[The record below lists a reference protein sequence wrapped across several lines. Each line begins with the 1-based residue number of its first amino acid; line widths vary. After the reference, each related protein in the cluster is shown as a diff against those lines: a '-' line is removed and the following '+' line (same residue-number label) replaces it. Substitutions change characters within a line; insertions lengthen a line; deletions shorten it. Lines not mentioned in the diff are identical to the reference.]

1 MLAFYLQMIDTD
13 EGKSKFETVYKEYKR
28 LLHYIAY
35 TILKDSQLSED
46 AVQDAFFALARNM
59 EKIQSKSCNEIR
71 NYLIIIVRNAAYQIY
86 NKNKKEIPIDNMDPI
101 SDPLDLEAAAEHKEL
116 LKQLFR
122 ELKALDSK
130 YADVLILRYY
140 YNFKE
145 KDIARILKITPEN
158 VRIRVHRGKKILKES
173 LEKENDDDRTR
184 V

>member
-13 EGKSKFETVYKEYKR
+13 EEKSKFEMAYRENRR

-35 TILKDSQLSED
+35 TILNDPQLSED
-46 AVQDAFFALARNM
+46 AVQDAFFALAKNM
-59 EKIQSKSCNEIR
+59 KKFQSQSCNQIR
-71 NYLIIIVRNAAYQIY
+71 NYLIIIVKNAAYRIY
-86 NKNKKEIPIDNMDPI
+86 GNCRLEVPIENMDFI
-101 SDPLDLEAAAEHKEL
+101 SDPLDLEADMEHKEL
-116 LKQLFR
+116 LGQLFR
-122 ELKALDSK
+122 ALKTLDGT

-145 KDIARILKITPEN
+145 KEIARILKITPEN
-158 VRIRVHRGKKILKES
+158 VKIRMHRGKNILKES